1 MRILRNLT
9 NSQKTSHR
17 MQFSYE
23 FTVTED
29 LLDNYGHVNNAKYLK
44 LYEDARWDILQ
55 KSDLGEETIR
65 KHNTGPVIL
74 EVTVRFSNELRPGQK
89 VIIETN
95 SRRKGSKLFY
105 FDQVMR
111 DANGTIFSK
120 AIFTAALFDLKNRK
134 MLIPDE
140 KWLKAFGF

>member
-1 MRILRNLT
+1 MP
-9 NSQKTSHR
+9 
-17 MQFSYE
+17 FSYE

-29 LLDNYGHVNNAKYLK
+29 LLDNYGHVNNAKYLR

-55 KSDLGEETIR
+55 RSDLGEETIR

-74 EVTVRFSNELRPGQK
+74 EVTVRFSNELRLGQK
-89 VIIETN
+89 VIIETK
-95 SRRKGSKLFY
+95 SRRKGSKLIY

-111 DANGTIFSK
+111 DENGMIFSH
-120 AIFTAALFDLKNRK
+120 AIFTASIFDLKNRK
-134 MLIPDE
+134 MITPNE

>member
-1 MRILRNLT
+1 MT
-9 NSQKTSHR
+9 NSQKTFHKMS
-17 MQFSYE
+17 FSYE

-29 LLDNYGHVNNAKYLK
+29 LLDNYGHMNNAQYLR

-55 KSDLGEETIR
+55 KSGLGEETIR

-74 EVTVRFSNELRPGQK
+74 EVTVRFSNELRLGQK
-89 VIIETN
+89 VIIETK

-111 DANGTIFSK
+111 DSNGIIFSK
-120 AIFTAALFDLKNRK
+120 AIFTAALFNLKSRK
-134 MLIPDE
+134 MIIPDE